1 MQVSLKDGMAVS
13 DRNVKIIIVGILIS
27 VSVFCELIMHFW
39 QNIDIGYTHFFYVL
53 IVIVGIW
60 FQRKAIWLAL
70 ILAAMHLVTSY
81 GLTGEF
87 LWGPVVR
94 ASMFVLVAIL
104 VAMLSEEKEEYSEA
118 LLQSKEEIEKKNV
131 TLIGFMAEYTQRMKN
146 PMRLSLWNLLE
157 IKDTLEKNSGVASP
171 ETLDSLKVQIKNMEQ
186 ILETLQ
192 FLNAAVVEGSS
203 DIPEAYREFLTR

>member
-1 MQVSLKDGMAVS
+1 MQVPLKDGMAVS

-27 VSVFCELIMHFW
+27 VSVFCELVMHFW

-70 ILAAMHLVTSY
+70 ILAAMHLMTSY
-81 GLTGEF
+81 ALTGEF
-87 LWGPVVR
+87 LWGPLVR

-118 LLQSKEEIEKKNV
+118 LLQSKKEIEKKNV

-146 PMRLSLWNLLE
+146 PMRLSLWNLME
-157 IKDTLEKNSGVASP
+157 IKETLEKNSGVAHRKPLTPFRSRSR
-171 ETLDSLKVQIKNMEQ
+171 TWSRSLKPCS
-186 ILETLQ
+186 
-192 FLNAAVVEGSS
+192 F
-203 DIPEAYREFLTR
+203 

>member
-1 MQVSLKDGMAVS
+1 MQVPLKDGVAIS
-13 DRNVKIIIVGILIS
+13 DRNVKIAIVGILIV
-27 VSVFCELIMHFW
+27 VSIFCELVMHLW

-70 ILAAMHLVTSY
+70 FLAAMHLTASY
-81 GLTGEF
+81 ALTGEF
-87 LWGPVVR
+87 LWGPLVR

-104 VAMLSEEKEEYSEA
+104 EEYSQA
-118 LLQSKEEIEKKNV
+118 LLLSKQEIEKKNV

-146 PMRLSLWNLLE
+146 PMRLSLWNLME
-157 IKDTLEKNSGVASP
+157 IKETLEKNSGVASP
-171 ETLDSLKVQIKNMEQ
+171 ETLDSLQVQIKNMEQ

-203 DIPEAYREFLTR
+203 DIPDAYREFLTR

>member
-1 MQVSLKDGMAVS
+1 
-13 DRNVKIIIVGILIS
+13 
-27 VSVFCELIMHFW
+27 MHLW

-70 ILAAMHLVTSY
+70 FLAAMHLTASY
-81 GLTGEF
+81 TLTGEF
-87 LWGPVVR
+87 LWGPLVR

-104 VAMLSEEKEEYSEA
+104 VAMLSEEKEEYSQA
-118 LLQSKEEIEKKNV
+118 LLQSKKEIEKKNV

-146 PMRLSLWNLLE
+146 PMRLSLWNLME

-171 ETLDSLKVQIKNMEQ
+171 ETLDSLQVQIKNMEQ

-203 DIPEAYREFLTR
+203 DIPDAYREFLTR

>member
-1 MQVSLKDGMAVS
+1 MQVPLKDGMAVS

-27 VSVFCELIMHFW
+27 VSVFCELVMHFW

-70 ILAAMHLVTSY
+70 ILA
-81 GLTGEF
+81 LTGEF
-87 LWGPVVR
+87 LWGPLVR

-104 VAMLSEEKEEYSEA
+104 VAMLSEEKEEYSQA
-118 LLQSKEEIEKKNV
+118 LLLSKQEIEKKNV

-146 PMRLSLWNLLE
+146 PMRLSLWNLME
-157 IKDTLEKNSGVASP
+157 IKENLEKNSGVASP
-171 ETLDSLKVQIKNMEQ
+171 ETLDSLQVQIKNMEQ

-203 DIPEAYREFLTR
+203 DIPDAYREFLTR